1 MTAKEGSRSL
11 EGSRGSH
18 AEVFH
23 WQPLSDQ
30 VAIFRLKN
38 VNGGAFPDYKAG
50 QNIELYQGQK
60 TMIFSIAS
68 APHQTKKQGYLEF
81 FISRDNF
88 FCDGESLEYSAF
100 ASGDFT
106 LDRTHGFD
114 NVIFVAT
121 GTGIAPF
128 VSMIRELSLSGKNQ
142 NVRYTL
148 IHGSRKAVE
157 LGYYKELSG
166 LAASGKL
173 DLLYIPTISRPS
185 AGDWNEPPIGKGR
198 AGNLLR
204 RLLHLPCKGEAVLP
218 DSLKAQDF
226 ENRLQSN
233 STIILACGSHDSIA
247 DIKTVAVEKKIR
259 FEKEDW

>member
-1 MTAKEGSRSL
+1 MAARI
-11 EGSRGSH
+11 GSRGSH

-50 QNIELYQGQK
+50 QNIKLYQGRK

-68 APHQTKKQGYLEF
+68 SPEQTKKQGFLEF
-81 FISRDNF
+81 FISSDNSF
-88 FCDGESLEYSAF
+88 HNGESLGYSTS

-106 LDRTHGFD
+106 LDRTQGFE
-114 NVIFVAT
+114 NVVFVAT
-121 GTGIAPF
+121 GTGVAPF
-128 VSMIRELSLSGKNQ
+128 VSMIRELSASGTKT
-142 NVRYTL
+142 NVCYTL
-148 IHGSRKAVE
+148 IHGSRKAAE

-185 AGDWNEPPIGKGR
+185 AGDWDEPIGKGR

-204 RLLHLPCKGEAVLP
+204 RLLHLPCKAEAVLP
-218 DSLKAQDF
+218 DSLKECEIEYRF
-226 ENRLQSN
+226 HPH
-233 STIILACGSHDSIA
+233 STIILACGSHGSIA